1 MLISVSLNIV
11 LFVLL
16 GLSLFALV
24 FILLVLRY
32 KTKVFNRKLE
42 TQAIQLN
49 KYAKENKSYKSQ
61 LDEMVHDKTKDF
73 HEQMELNKEL
83 IADRKIALKKAN
95 EANFLKNA
103 FLSNMSHEI
112 RTPLNSIMGFSDL
125 LLSEFSG
132 DKRNDLFEYSQA
144 ISRSS
149 ERLMQLL
156 NNLID
161 ISRVDAND
169 YEVSLKASNINKS
182 LEKVYDIFILKAQE
196 KHLKFNLVN
205 TEVPDSQFDISIL
218 ERVIAIIVDN
228 AIKYTDAGY
237 INISSMFKTNEN
249 KLLIRIKDTGVGID
263 DSFLTEIFAPFRQES
278 FGYSKSHQGAG
289 LGLPLAKKLLKLI
302 NGEIQVKSKKMEGTV
317 FSIFIPYIPVNE
329 AKEASAI
336 KHIEKIS
343 KSVTLSINTE
353 NVPKILVVEDDK
365 MNKLVFKKMLG
376 NISELTIC
384 SNGDEA
390 LEMFEE
396 TFNNNNSFDM
406 VLMDINLPAP
416 WDGIEVMKEVKSKFI
431 EAQKI
436 PFIAQTAYAMSGDRE
451 KMLREGF
458 DDYIAKPI
466 DKAELFHVIEQNL
479 KNETL

>member
-169 YEVSLKASNINKS
+169 YEVSLKASNIYKS
-182 LEKVYDIFILKAQE
+182 LEKVYDIFILKD
-196 KHLKFNLVN
+196 
-205 TEVPDSQFDISIL
+205 PSIRKNIRKL
-218 ERVIAIIVDN
+218 FSSIDN
-228 AIKYTDAGY
+228 
-237 INISSMFKTNEN
+237 N
-249 KLLIRIKDTGVGID
+249 
-263 DSFLTEIFAPFRQES
+263 Q
-278 FGYSKSHQGAG
+278 
-289 LGLPLAKKLLKLI
+289 
-302 NGEIQVKSKKMEGTV
+302 
-317 FSIFIPYIPVNE
+317 
-329 AKEASAI
+329 
-336 KHIEKIS
+336 
-343 KSVTLSINTE
+343 
-353 NVPKILVVEDDK
+353 
-365 MNKLVFKKMLG
+365 
-376 NISELTIC
+376 
-384 SNGDEA
+384 
-390 LEMFEE
+390 
-396 TFNNNNSFDM
+396 
-406 VLMDINLPAP
+406 
-416 WDGIEVMKEVKSKFI
+416 
-431 EAQKI
+431 
-436 PFIAQTAYAMSGDRE
+436 
-451 KMLREGF
+451 
-458 DDYIAKPI
+458 
-466 DKAELFHVIEQNL
+466 
-479 KNETL
+479 